1 MVDKNKLITL
11 KNRDSGRVGYTIEDT
26 GAHRTFIGGEA
37 KQVPFEEIEKLSWST
52 GGRSLLKEFL
62 IIQDPEAAEEIL
74 GELPPEYYYD
84 ENTVKTLL
92 TEGSVEQLEDTLDFA
107 PKGVIDLV
115 KEEAVN
121 LKLDSTVKRDV
132 IKDKTH
138 FNVTNAIE
146 IDEESKKLDEDIQSN
161 APKTQRRSA
170 PIAATGSN
178 SPASSTVGSKY
189 KSVKML

>member
-52 GGRSLLKEFL
+52 GGRSLLREFL

-84 ENTVKTLL
+84 ENSVKTLL

-121 LKLDSTVKRDV
+121 LKIDSTAKRDI
-132 IKDKTH
+132 IKERTN
-138 FNVTNAIE
+138 FNVSNAIE
-146 IDEESKKLDEDIQSN
+146 INEESKNLDEDIQPN

-170 PIAATGSN
+170 PIAATGIN
-178 SPASSTVGSKY
+178 SSTSSAVGSKY
-189 KSVKML
+189 KSVKIL